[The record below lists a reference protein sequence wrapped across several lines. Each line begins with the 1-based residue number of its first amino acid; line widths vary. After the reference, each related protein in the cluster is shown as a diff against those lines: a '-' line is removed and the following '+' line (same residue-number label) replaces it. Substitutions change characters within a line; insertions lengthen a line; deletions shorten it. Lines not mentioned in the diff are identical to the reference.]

1 MTTVNLLVMQN
12 EVLKKVKRN
21 ISELTE
27 QIEYL
32 SLSNE
37 SVQLVLKASLRLC
50 N

>member
-37 SVQLVLKASLRLC
+37 SVQLVLKARLRLC